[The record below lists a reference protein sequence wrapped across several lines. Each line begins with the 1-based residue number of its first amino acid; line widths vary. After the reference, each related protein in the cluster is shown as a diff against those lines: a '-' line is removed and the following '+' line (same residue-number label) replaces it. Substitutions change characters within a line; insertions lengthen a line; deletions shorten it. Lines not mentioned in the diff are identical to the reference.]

1 MKFLHQTLEAQ
12 RNEIIEVEI
21 DTPTKVKFL
30 AGRDYKAY
38 RLGRTHTYYG
48 GLFDESPVRFVV
60 PHDAKWTVV
69 VEKGTHR
76 QPIEVH
82 ASCRV
87 TPPNALV
94 ASTIALDAPAH
105 VRTALMNGIDR
116 SDVDGLTDE
125 LSLAARSEG

>member
-21 DTPTKVKFL
+21 DTPTKVKFMT
-30 AGRDYKAY
+30 GRDYKAY
-38 RLGRTHTYYG
+38 RLGKTHTYFG

-60 PHDAKWTVV
+60 PHDAKWTIV

-76 QPIEVH
+76 QPLEVH

-87 TPPNALV
+87 TQPNGLV
-94 ASTIALDAPAH
+94 TSTIALDAPAH
-105 VRTALMNGIDR
+105 VKQALLNGEQRDEADR
-116 SDVDGLTDE
+116 LAAE
-125 LSLAARSEG
+125 LSMASRNEG

>member
-30 AGRDYKAY
+30 NGRQFRAYK
-38 RLGRTHTYYG
+38 LGKTHTYYG
-48 GLFDESPVRFVV
+48 GMFDESPVRFVV
-60 PHDAKWTVV
+60 PYEGKWTVV

-76 QPIEVH
+76 QPLEVN
-82 ASCRV
+82 ASCRL

-94 ASTIALDAPAH
+94 ISTIALDTPAN
-105 VRTALMNGIDR
+105 VKQAMLNGDR
-116 SDVDGLTDE
+116 NAEADRLAAE
-125 LSLAARSEG
+125 LSMAARNEG